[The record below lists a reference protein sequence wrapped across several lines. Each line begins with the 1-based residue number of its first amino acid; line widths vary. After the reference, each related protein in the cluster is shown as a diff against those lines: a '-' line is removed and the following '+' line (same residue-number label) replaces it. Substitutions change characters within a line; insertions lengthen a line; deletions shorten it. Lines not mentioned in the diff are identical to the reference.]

1 MSSKEECRKQRKE
14 SLIWKTEQQKLPSL
28 NNGDTNEQNR
38 RICGMIPICIIKYQ
52 EESRKWA
59 KMKRTCRN
67 NGYKFSK
74 LGKINLL
81 IQEVS
86 ELQTE

>member
-1 MSSKEECRKQRKE
+1 MEWYTKRS
-14 SLIWKTEQQKLPSL
+14 
-28 NNGDTNEQNR
+28 G
-38 RICGMIPICIIKYQ
+38 ICIIKYQ

-59 KMKRTCRN
+59 QMKSTCRN
-67 NGYKFSK
+67 NGYKISK
-74 LGKINLL
+74 LGKINLP